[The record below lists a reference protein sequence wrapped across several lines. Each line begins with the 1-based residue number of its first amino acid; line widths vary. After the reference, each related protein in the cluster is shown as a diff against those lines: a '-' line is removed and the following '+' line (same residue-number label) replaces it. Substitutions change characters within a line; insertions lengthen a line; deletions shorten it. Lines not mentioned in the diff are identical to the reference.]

1 MHPHRGDQ
9 VAILDGKATGAHS
22 LDGDGA
28 ILCIIALGD
37 VIAICGLEI
46 GGERHGAVT
55 KLSIQTDDR
64 IAHTDVAAGTPDL
77 QGHIAAHGGH
87 GLHTGHADRVFRIA
101 VRHGE
106 VTGLRGLVSGL
117 VTKRYRH
124 RVRTVDKLHLI
135 IDIPVAGRNSGARCY
150 IDAVYIEAHGIGIHA
165 GIIFAVRI
173 AEIGAQ
179 VKRTPGNR
187 AVSYQLLIVDGD
199 GGHLR
204 VSHIVY
210 IRAVY
215 ELEIIKVNRTSRAGS
230 HLCAVYEHQP
240 QGVTPVDGIRR
251 RQVCQISF
259 QILPALPVNSGLRSV
274 PNAIIK
280 HLLRLKGKIVCQRV
294 VGCCFYIAAQP
305 ESSLRSIPLIR
316 DADALRGIDPHTDTR
331 GCTVYREVRLC
342 TDTRTLG
349 YVSAV
354 REIVIQLQGFLAKT
368 HRLAV
373 SAADDLDAFLSAFNI
388 VVVGQ
393 DTAFAA
399 VILLR
404 RLRNTAAVIRLVL
417 KVPNHDGK
425 HTNHN
430 LDRAA
435 YAFIKGRGGGDMR
448 RYAACFR
455 GSENITCET
464 THVRLFHRPL
474 DVAVLVVHV
483 PVLIAHHQSQVGFL
497 LKVQADLIRV
507 EGNRVRLHQLH
518 RGGADL
524 GVALAQHHGDNT
536 DAVSVGREQAGSRV
550 DRTKLGGVLRQ
561 FPHQALRQHRSA
573 AAAVYA
579 HGTELHGRA
588 GRIQLVAGADHSVV
602 KRAVLRLSGDAE
614 EARAD
619 ASFLT
624 IGWLAKH
631 L

>member
-64 IAHTDVAAGTPDL
+64 IAHPDVAAGTPDL
-77 QGHIAAHGGH
+77 QRHIAAHGGH

-240 QGVTPVDGIRR
+240 QGVTLVDGIR
-251 RQVCQISF
+251 
-259 QILPALPVNSGLRSV
+259 
-274 PNAIIK
+274 
-280 HLLRLKGKIVCQRV
+280 
-294 VGCCFYIAAQP
+294 
-305 ESSLRSIPLIR
+305 
-316 DADALRGIDPHTDTR
+316 
-331 GCTVYREVRLC
+331 
-342 TDTRTLG
+342 
-349 YVSAV
+349 
-354 REIVIQLQGFLAKT
+354 
-368 HRLAV
+368 HR
-373 SAADDLDAFLSAFNI
+373 
-388 VVVGQ
+388 
-393 DTAFAA
+393 
-399 VILLR
+399 
-404 RLRNTAAVIRLVL
+404 
-417 KVPNHDGK
+417 
-425 HTNHN
+425 
-430 LDRAA
+430 
-435 YAFIKGRGGGDMR
+435 
-448 RYAACFR
+448 
-455 GSENITCET
+455 
-464 THVRLFHRPL
+464 
-474 DVAVLVVHV
+474 
-483 PVLIAHHQSQVGFL
+483 
-497 LKVQADLIRV
+497 
-507 EGNRVRLHQLH
+507 
-518 RGGADL
+518 
-524 GVALAQHHGDNT
+524 
-536 DAVSVGREQAGSRV
+536 
-550 DRTKLGGVLRQ
+550 
-561 FPHQALRQHRSA
+561 
-573 AAAVYA
+573 
-579 HGTELHGRA
+579 
-588 GRIQLVAGADHSVV
+588 
-602 KRAVLRLSGDAE
+602 
-614 EARAD
+614 
-619 ASFLT
+619 
-624 IGWLAKH
+624 
-631 L
+631 